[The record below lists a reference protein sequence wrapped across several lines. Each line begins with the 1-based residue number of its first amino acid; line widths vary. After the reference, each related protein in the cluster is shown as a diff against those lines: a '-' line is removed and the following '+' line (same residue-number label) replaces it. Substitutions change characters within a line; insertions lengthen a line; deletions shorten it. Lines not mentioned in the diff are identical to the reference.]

1 MEKIFRIFQTYQQTF
16 QKTEILSFF
25 ISKKKPLTN
34 VKKWT
39 RKIEIKFGNIKLK
52 FKKKKKKKKQRV
64 IFSYN
69 MREQKSIIF
78 PFSFFFIFHPKL
90 LNQWKS
96 ERCSWKAISDNAFI
110 GYQSNVSYNHAYEKS
125 FFSVYLFFFVFSFH
139 FDGEEDWPMRWLA
152 LYRSKSSSFPFFT
165 SFLCTRMPQ
174 IYRERNPISNRFWV
188 RQNARQKK

>member
-1 MEKIFRIFQTYQQTF
+1 MRSVYEFFNELKNIYSITIVEKIFRIFQTYQQTF

-96 ERCSWKAISDNAFI
+96 ERCSWKAIMLLLDTNPTFHITMHTKNHFSPFI
-110 GYQSNVSYNHAYEKS
+110 
-125 FFSVYLFFFVFSFH
+125 FFFLFF
-139 FDGEEDWPMRWLA
+139 
-152 LYRSKSSSFPFFT
+152 PFILT
-165 SFLCTRMPQ
+165 GKRIDLC
-174 IYRERNPISNRFWV
+174 V
-188 RQNARQKK
+188 D